1 MKLAAHEI
9 ATPLWSK
16 LVEFYTPELAKL
28 RARAEN
34 PRLPE
39 VERID
44 LLWQIKHIK
53 DFLALAEPEQKKVSG
68 AGRTATP

>member
-9 ATPLWSK
+9 ATPLWTK
-16 LVEFYTPELAKL
+16 LVANYEPELARL

-34 PRLPE
+34 PRMIE
-39 VERID
+39 AERIE
-44 LLWQIKHIK
+44 LLWQIKFIK

>member
-9 ATPLWSK
+9 ATPLWTK

-34 PRLPE
+34 PLLPE
-39 VERID
+39 AERIP

-53 DFLALAEPEQKKVSG
+53 DFLALATPEQKKVSG
-68 AGRTATP
+68 AGR

>member
-9 ATPLWSK
+9 ATPLWTK
-16 LVEFYTPELAKL
+16 LVEYYTAKLAKL

-39 VERID
+39 KDRVE
-44 LLWQIKHIK
+44 LLWQIEFIK

-68 AGRTATP
+68 AG